1 MTDSMTDYKKQCI
14 GCFGVNQAVSGVAL
28 WHQTIE
34 VSIVVMKGN
43 NMSEAITG
51 KSPVDSKYQWNS
63 EVPTVLVFDVNETLI
78 DFESMNGLFER
89 IYGDKRAMRE
99 WLGHLIMY
107 SMTITLSGLYVDY
120 FTLGQGLVQMLG
132 KIHDREVS
140 PVDVEAIK
148 IGMITMPAHKDVEEG
163 LEKLKKAGYR
173 LVTLTNSPP
182 NPHGQSP
189 LEHAGI
195 AGHFERQFTIQTARA
210 YKPAQVVYHMVA
222 QELDVSP
229 SSCCMVAAHV
239 WDTIGAQSAGFS
251 SALLTRPGNALL
263 PVKGLPQPNVV
274 AKDIIDLADQLETL
288 HKH

>member
-1 MTDSMTDYKKQCI
+1 MHWLLWCQTGSP
-14 GCFGVNQAVSGVAL
+14 GCSAL
-28 WHQTIE
+28 APTIE
-34 VSIVVMKGN
+34 VRIAVLKGN

-51 KSPVDSKYQWNS
+51 KSPDDSKYRWNN
-63 EVPTVLVFDVNETLI
+63 EVPSVLVFDVNETLI

-182 NPHGQSP
+182 NLHGQSP

-251 SALLTRPGNALL
+251 AALLTRPGNALL

-274 AKDIIDLADQLETL
+274 AKDMIDLADQLEAM

>member
-1 MTDSMTDYKKQCI
+1 MH
-14 GCFGVNQAVSGVAL
+14 GCFGVIQAVSGVAL
-28 WHQTIE
+28 WYQTIE
-34 VSIVVMKGN
+34 VPIVVMKGN

-51 KSPVDSKYQWNS
+51 KSPDDSKYRWNN

-132 KIHDREVS
+132 KIHGREVS
-140 PVDVEAIK
+140 PEDVEAIK

-288 HKH
+288 HKHRH